1 MNEIHNAVRISDLDA
16 IAHSL
21 KAGRDVNARNEMGFT
36 PLHELCMCSGDV
48 AMAEFLLHHGARAE
62 ARDGRGRT
70 PLHYAAGAGYVEL
83 LQLFLSRGVDVNAR
97 DNWGETPLHWAALGG
112 RPDVVTLLLTSNA
125 AADGKDRHGE
135 TPLAWATYKGN
146 REVMVILMKAL
157 TRRWRFRSATDH
169 GRFRG
174 RVASVTSP
182 RTELPGIMDRSR
194 SGVERYR
201 LNADTAFK

>member
-70 PLHYAAGAGYVEL
+70 PALR
-83 LQLFLSRGVDVNAR
+83 RG
-97 DNWGETPLHWAALGG
+97 
-112 RPDVVTLLLTSNA
+112 
-125 AADGKDRHGE
+125 
-135 TPLAWATYKGN
+135 
-146 REVMVILMKAL
+146 
-157 TRRWRFRSATDH
+157 RRVC
-169 GRFRG
+169 
-174 RVASVTSP
+174 RVASVVFV
-182 RTELPGIMDRSR
+182 PGR
-194 SGVERYR
+194 
-201 LNADTAFK
+201 